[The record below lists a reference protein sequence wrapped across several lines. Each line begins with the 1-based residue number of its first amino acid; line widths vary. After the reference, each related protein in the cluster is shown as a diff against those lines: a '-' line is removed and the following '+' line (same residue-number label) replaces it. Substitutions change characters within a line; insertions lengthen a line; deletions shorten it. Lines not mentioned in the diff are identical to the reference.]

1 MSLKTVKVTEDC
13 KISFLQTDGKTDKVQ
28 KEFYN
33 KEFLENELYFTSI
46 LDCALKPEL
55 KDSTLVYPYLPPLSE
70 YIQNPLPEPEAVE
83 LMEKCLVILEEL
95 KSKKIVHRDIKPG
108 NLYLDSDNCLF
119 LSDFESAQIE
129 DKEDISKTCGTPGY
143 MAPEQYQ
150 TPNVDWLADQYAFG
164 AVFYKMLTGSEA
176 FEEKDR
182 NFEYQSQNTPDPSIK
197 NPKLKAPFCRIVTK
211 TMSPNK
217 EERFQSI
224 EQIRDA
230 LAECKKS
237 LQAVTVLEDK
247 TVKIVPKTKAKKKSK
262 LVRFIIL
269 FFALV
274 LGAVLLKSL

>member
-1 MSLKTVKVTEDC
+1 MSLKTVKETENC
-13 KISFLQTDGKTDKVQ
+13 KISFLQIDGRTDKVQ

-33 KEFLENELYFTSI
+33 KNLLENELYFTSL
-46 LDCALKPEL
+46 LDCALKPEVE
-55 KDSTLVYPYLPPLSE
+55 DSTLVYPYLTPLSKH
-70 YIQNPLPEPEAVE
+70 IQNPLPEPEAVE

-108 NLYLDSDNCLF
+108 NLYLDSDTSLF
-119 LSDFESAQIE
+119 LSDFESAQNE

-150 TPNVDWLADQYAFG
+150 TPNVDWLADQYSFG
-164 AVFYKMLTGSEA
+164 AVFYKILTGSEA
-176 FEEKDR
+176 FEEKER
-182 NFEYQSQNTPDPSIK
+182 NFEYQSQNTPGPSFK
-197 NPKLKAPFCRIVTK
+197 NSKLKAPFCRIVTK
-211 TMSPNK
+211 AMSPSK
-217 EERFQSI
+217 GERFQSI
-224 EQIRDA
+224 EKMKDV
-230 LAECKKS
+230 LNECKQS

-269 FFALV
+269 FLALV